1 MNPSAITRV
10 LMVRMS
16 SLGDIIH
23 TFPAATDLVRHVPGV
38 ELHWAVEGEYVD
50 LARMH
55 PGVAKVIPVA
65 LRRWRRAPFA
75 AQTWRELG
83 AARRALKEARYNAIL
98 DTQGLLKSVWVAKTA
113 RGPVHGFGRGT
124 AREPFV
130 SHFYDRTYE
139 FAPSDHKIYRYRSV
153 AAHAFDYR
161 FDPQIDYG
169 LAVPPAPSFAPRS
182 PYVVLMH
189 STARAGKLWDESSW
203 SAVARYFDAKGI
215 VCVLPWG
222 SADERERA
230 ERLAAPLTQ
239 SLVAPR
245 MNIVEASGLLGHAR
259 AVIGLDTGFTH
270 LAAAL
275 RVPVVGIFCDSEP
288 VDAHPAGMG
297 PTTYRGG
304 VGKPPRFEEVVDA
317 LAQVAPD
324 LV

>member
-1 MNPSAITRV
+1 MTRV
-10 LMVRMS
+10 LLVRMS

-23 TFPAATDLVRHVPGV
+23 TFPAATDLVQQVPG
-38 ELHWAVEGEYVD
+38 LAIDWAVEGEYVD

-55 PGVAKVIPVA
+55 PGVARVIPVA
-65 LRRWRRAPFA
+65 LRRWRRAPLA
-75 AQTWRELG
+75 ARTWREL
-83 AARRALKEARYNAIL
+83 ASARRLLREARYDAIL
-98 DTQGLLKSVWVAKTA
+98 DTQGLLKSAWVAKMA

-130 SHFYDRTYE
+130 AHFYDRTYE
-139 FAPSDHKIYRYRSV
+139 FAPSDHKIFRYRSV

-161 FDPQIDYG
+161 FHPPIDYG
-169 LAVPPAPSFAPRS
+169 LAVPPAPAFAPRA

-189 STARAGKLWDESSW
+189 STARAAKLWDEASW
-203 SAVARYFDAKGI
+203 SAVARHLDAKGL

-222 SADERERA
+222 SDAERDRA
-230 ERLAAPLTQ
+230 ERLAAPLAQ
-239 SLVAPR
+239 AVVAPR
-245 MNIVEASGLLGHAR
+245 MGIVDAAGLLGHAR

-304 VGKPPRFEEVVDA
+304 VGRPPRFEEVVEA
-317 LAQVAPD
+317 LAEVAPG
-324 LV
+324 LA

>member
-1 MNPSAITRV
+1 MTRV
-10 LMVRMS
+10 LLVRMS

-23 TFPAATDLVRHVPGV
+23 TFPAATDLARNVPG
-38 ELHWAVEGEYVD
+38 LALDWAVEAEYVD
-50 LARMH
+50 LAKMH
-55 PGVAKVIPVA
+55 PAVRRVVPVA
-65 LRRWRRAPFA
+65 LRRWRRSPFA
-75 AQTWRELG
+75 ARTWRELR
-83 AARRALKEARYNAIL
+83 AARAMLREARYDAIL
-98 DTQGLLKSVWVAKTA
+98 DTQGLLKSVWVGKMA

-130 SHFYDRTYE
+130 AHFYDRTYE
-139 FAPSDHKIYRYRSV
+139 FAPSDHKIFRYRSV

-161 FDPQIDYG
+161 FAPQIDYG
-169 LAVPPAPSFAPRS
+169 LDVPPAPAVAPRT

-189 STARAGKLWDESSW
+189 STARAGKLWDEASW
-203 SAVARYFDAKGI
+203 SAVARHLDAQGL

-222 SADERERA
+222 SDDERARA
-230 ERLAAPLTQ
+230 ERLAAPLAQ
-239 SLVAPR
+239 ALVPPR
-245 MNIVEASGLLGHAR
+245 MGIVEAAGMLGHAR

-304 VGKPPRFEEVVDA
+304 AGRPPRFEEVVEA
-317 LAQVAPD
+317 LAEVAPD
-324 LV
+324 LTRRPS

>member
-1 MNPSAITRV
+1 MTRV
-10 LMVRMS
+10 LLVRMS

-23 TFPAATDLVRHVPGV
+23 TFPAATDLVRQVPGV
-38 ELHWAVEGEYVD
+38 VIDWAVEGEYVD

-55 PGVAKVIPVA
+55 PGVARVIPVA

-75 AQTWRELG
+75 ARTWRELG
-83 AARRALKEARYNAIL
+83 AARRLLREARYDAIL
-98 DTQGLLKSVWVAKTA
+98 DTQGLLKSVWVAKMA

-139 FAPSDHKIYRYRSV
+139 FAPSDHKIFRYRSV

-161 FDPQIDYG
+161 FDPPVDYG
-169 LAVPPAPSFAPRS
+169 LAVPPAPAFAPRA

-189 STARAGKLWDESSW
+189 STARAAKLWDDASW
-203 SAVARYFDAKGI
+203 SAVARHLDAKGL

-222 SADERERA
+222 SDAERDRA
-230 ERLAAPLTQ
+230 ERLAAPLAQ
-239 SLVAPR
+239 AVVAPR
-245 MNIVEASGLLGHAR
+245 MGIVEAAGLLGHAR

-304 VGKPPRFEEVVDA
+304 VGRPPRFEEVVEA
-317 LAQVAPD
+317 LAEVAPG
-324 LV
+324 LG